1 MQRSEISLPGDWPH
15 LQTTSCFAH
24 VVRHCLDTL
33 HLACVFFDKSVS
45 QNTPKPKNLRTGT
58 VACSLR
64 EATELFKLRFQK
76 ESHSTNV
83 FIKGFV
89 SFQLCRACAM
99 CKSKMSWSISQP
111 WPGHRGMLRTFLHQ
125 GGTQEHSALTNNTVR
140 GTRARFFWCHDRDC
154 PKHFRPRSIK
164 CYAQS

>member
-33 HLACVFFDKSVS
+33 HLACVFFDESVS

-83 FIKGFV
+83 FIKGFI
-89 SFQLCRACAM
+89 SFQLCRECANPK
-99 CKSKMSWSISQP
+99 CHGRSHS
-111 WPGHRGMLRTFLHQ
+111 PGLDTVGCCGLSSTKEALR
-125 GGTQEHSALTNNTVR
+125 S
-140 GTRARFFWCHDRDC
+140 TR
-154 PKHFRPRSIK
+154 P
-164 CYAQS
+164 